1 MAGYTGFTIS
11 FNERLQAFE
20 SLYSYVPNIYIVNE
34 GKLCAV
40 DYLSP
45 DTVYEHNYE
54 GAPNTFYGQA
64 VEEGYITIV
73 AGSDDKKVFTNVEF
87 NSVSKAGTTEYPAD
101 TVDYMKLHNSYLE
114 STKIALTSAN
124 LRRRFRTWRIQLPKT
139 VELPSGK
146 SRYMDYYLGL
156 TLYNTPANNANL
168 RLEDVT
174 FYYLIPML

>member
-1 MAGYTGFTIS
+1 MFKRSEFDNPADVVGVFDKSTRRVLYTVKDESNAGITTG

-54 GAPNTFYGQA
+54 GTPNTFYGQA
-64 VEEGYITIV
+64 VEEGYITFV

-87 NSVSKAGTTEYPAD
+87 NSVAKSSTNEYPSQTFD
-101 TVDYMKLHNSYLE
+101 SMELENSYA
-114 STKIALTSAN
+114 SATVALTQPTN
-124 LRRRFRTWRIQLPKT
+124 LSRRFRTWRIQL
-139 VELPSGK
+139 S
-146 SRYMDYYLGL
+146 
-156 TLYNTPANNANL
+156 
-168 RLEDVT
+168 
-174 FYYLIPML
+174 